1 MVDVRYDKSHHAG
14 GTPEARVN
22 NRLRNS
28 GAGAKPNVTVQ
39 NGESAQ
45 RVFHNIH
52 HAGHYVDPS
61 TAARESGPQEQ
72 RHHDTA
78 THQTTSFT
86 PQDRGRG
93 DGR

>member
-1 MVDVRYDKSHHAG
+1 VTA
-14 GTPEARVN
+14 
-22 NRLRNS
+22 RLRNS
-28 GAGAKPNVTVQ
+28 GAGAMPNVTVQ
-39 NGESAQ
+39 KGEGPT
-45 RVFHNIH
+45 RTHTNIH
-52 HAGHYVDPS
+52 HAGHPINPG

-72 RHHDTA
+72 RHHDPA